1 MGGRVITTPID
12 TELDSDGIP
21 MPSALPD
28 EALDDIEQA
37 IDMYVGLPNPVTSV
51 EETIHS
57 VEPLYTIHS
66 VEPLYSDS
74 QVDTIANDKSRTV
87 EVENSGPG
95 TMPQFQADLIN
106 KQIKGH
112 LFQHPFANSVIG
124 GHGSPVIDST
134 VPAPPP
140 INVGL
145 EPFEDVDLD
154 PPFGESG
161 TPLVSPLAADDEST
175 TPLFYRETKIDH
187 ALCRTCKKCMETV
200 HGKPLKSQSFTGL
213 QISLQCGVIKG
224 KLYDVTE
231 ALVYHCSWYEHDET
245 RKPKPFAQIATEI
258 RKRFGLTAPPLVK
271 K

>member
-21 MPSALPD
+21 MPCALPD
-28 EALDDIEQA
+28 EVLNDVEQA
-37 IDMYVGLPNPVTSV
+37 IDEYVGLPSPVTSI
-51 EETIHS
+51 EETMHS
-57 VEPLYTIHS
+57 VERL
-66 VEPLYSDS
+66 EFE
-74 QVDTIANDKSRTV
+74 DKSRMV
-87 EVENSGPG
+87 EIDNSGPG
-95 TMPQFQADLIN
+95 TMPKFQADLIN
-106 KQIKGH
+106 KLMDGH
-112 LFQHPFANSVIG
+112 LFQSPFANSVIG